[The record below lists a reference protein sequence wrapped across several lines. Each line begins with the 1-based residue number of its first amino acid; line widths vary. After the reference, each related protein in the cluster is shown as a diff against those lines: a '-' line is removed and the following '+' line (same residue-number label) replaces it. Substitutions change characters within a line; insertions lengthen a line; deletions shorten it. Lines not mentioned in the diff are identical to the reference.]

1 MSGFGG
7 FHGSEQT
14 SLPWLTWL
22 LSACWKSQS
31 LHLAGLTTHSSP
43 QPRAETLQLSTQI
56 VSTRSPA
63 GACLACCSSKSPS
76 QHQGRSLALGLLV
89 CLLAWA
95 SFEHLL
101 FLPKPPPRAES
112 RGHRQP
118 ARRGVCKR
126 ALEPGNPP
134 SQALCQ
140 SSCQPPKQT
149 GEVITCLTHPNS
161 GNLRVLRQCTP
172 VLTAR
177 NFPLCYI

>member
-95 SFEHLL
+95 SFEHHYEDTCFSSPNPHPAQRAEATGSLL
-101 FLPKPPPRAES
+101 AGESAKGHWSLETLPPRLS
-112 RGHRQP
+112 VSHHVNHPNKP
-118 ARRGVCKR
+118 AR
-126 ALEPGNPP
+126 
-134 SQALCQ
+134 
-140 SSCQPPKQT
+140 
-149 GEVITCLTHPNS
+149 
-161 GNLRVLRQCTP
+161 
-172 VLTAR
+172 
-177 NFPLCYI
+177 